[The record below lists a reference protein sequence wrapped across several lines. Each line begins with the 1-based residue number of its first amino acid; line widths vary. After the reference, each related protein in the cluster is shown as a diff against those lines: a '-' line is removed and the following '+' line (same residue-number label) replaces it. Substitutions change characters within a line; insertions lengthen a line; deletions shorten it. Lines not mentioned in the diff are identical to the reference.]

1 MRVLLGFFAAYL
13 SLILVVPNTVMARVL
28 PADAPDTVRQEL
40 YKAHAGDVDS
50 MHRVARYLIGQSV
63 TDDDDMA
70 SLAFGWALLAA
81 RNGHAQSA
89 ELTGVMYRTGA
100 GVPQNFVKSRK
111 WLERALARGSREPN
125 FELAILY
132 ASEDN
137 PGMDKAKS
145 AQYLAEAIRSAEPRA
160 CLIAARNKIT
170 QGVELRRTLGE
181 VKCAAEGGIPE
192 AMEMIAEY
200 HLSKRSPQSRAQAR
214 NWLVRALQ
222 SGSETAAGKLAALE
236 SQ

>member
-1 MRVLLGFFAAYL
+1 MKLLL
-13 SLILVVPNTVMARVL
+13 SCFLACVSLLLVIKDPAMARTL
-28 PADAPDTVRQEL
+28 PADAPDTIRQEL
-40 YKAHAGDVDS
+40 NKAHAGDVES
-50 MHRVARYLIGQSV
+50 MHIVAHYLIDQSV
-63 TDDDDMA
+63 TDDDEMA
-70 SLAFGWALLAA
+70 ALAFGWALLAA

-89 ELTGVMYRTGA
+89 ELTGVMYRAGK

-111 WLERALARGSREPN
+111 WLERALGRGSREAN

-137 PGMDKAKS
+137 PGMDKNKAS
-145 AQYLAEAIRSAEPRA
+145 QYLAEAIRTSEPRA

-170 QGVELRRTLGE
+170 QGEELRRILDEMT
-181 VKCAAEGGIPE
+181 CAAEGGIPE

-200 HLSKRSPQSRAQAR
+200 HLSKRSPQSEARAR
-214 NWLVRALQ
+214 RWLMRAVE
-222 SGSETAAGKLAALE
+222 SGSETATGKLAALE